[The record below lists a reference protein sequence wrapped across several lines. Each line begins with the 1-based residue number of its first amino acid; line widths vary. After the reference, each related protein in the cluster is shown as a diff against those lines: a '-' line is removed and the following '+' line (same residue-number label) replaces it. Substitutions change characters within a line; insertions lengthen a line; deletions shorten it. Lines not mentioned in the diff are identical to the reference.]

1 MSHQHHQRMSLRVAN
16 NNVSASVVDNTN
28 TTNTATNREN
38 NEENTNQMT
47 CVVRVFFFLI
57 LRKSLEPLSSLV
69 FRFALKNFF
78 RESLII
84 YTLRDDDDEVQ
95 HTHTQQREGF
105 VTQH

>member
-28 TTNTATNREN
+28 TTNATNAEN

-84 YTLRDDDDEVQ
+84 YALRDDDDEVQ
-95 HTHTQQREGF
+95 HTHNNKK
-105 VTQH
+105 VS

>member
-16 NNVSASVVDNTN
+16 SNVSASVVDNTN

-57 LRKSLEPLSSLV
+57 LRKSLEPLSLV

-84 YTLRDDDDEVQ
+84 YALRDDDDEVQ
-95 HTHTQQREGF
+95 HTHNNNEK
-105 VTQH
+105 VS

>member
-16 NNVSASVVDNTN
+16 SNVSASVVDNTN

-84 YTLRDDDDEVQ
+84 YALRDDDDEVQ
-95 HTHTQQREGF
+95 HTHNNNEK
-105 VTQH
+105 VS

>member
-16 NNVSASVVDNTN
+16 NNVSVSVPVETTN
-28 TTNTATNREN
+28 TTNNATNTEN

-84 YTLRDDDDEVQ
+84 YALRDDDDEVQ
-95 HTHTQQREGF
+95 HTHNNNEK
-105 VTQH
+105 VS

>member
-28 TTNTATNREN
+28 TTNATNAEN

-47 CVVRVFFFLI
+47 CVVKRVFFFLI
-57 LRKSLEPLSSLV
+57 LRKSLEPLSLV

-78 RESLII
+78 RESLIL

-95 HTHTQQREGF
+95 HTHTRNNEK
-105 VTQH
+105 VS

>member
-28 TTNTATNREN
+28 TTNATNAEN

-84 YTLRDDDDEVQ
+84 YALRDDDDEVQ
-95 HTHTQQREGF
+95 HTHNNNEK
-105 VTQH
+105 VS